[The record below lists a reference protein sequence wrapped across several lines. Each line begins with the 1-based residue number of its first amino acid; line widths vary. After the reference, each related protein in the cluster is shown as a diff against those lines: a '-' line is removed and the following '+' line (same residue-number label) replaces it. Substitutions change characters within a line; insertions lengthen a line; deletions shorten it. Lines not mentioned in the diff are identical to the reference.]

1 MKQHLDIYSMRS
13 LCTALQVSRSGYYA
27 WRARPKASSLLNHWL
42 MKCFD
47 AHKQKAGAPLL
58 CKDLNAAGLC
68 ISQSSV
74 ARAMV
79 RLKLRCQTSR
89 KFKVTTQ
96 SKHSKPVAD
105 NLLNRQFNPNAPNL
119 VWVGDITYIWTQE
132 GWLYLAVMIDLFS
145 RQVVGWQM
153 SDRIDSALVVDA
165 LQAALLSRGGVGGLM
180 IHTDRGVQY
189 CSHAFRQ
196 AAADAH
202 LIQSMSRKGNCWDN
216 AVAESFFAGLK
227 KHVVHGAVLSTKE
240 QARQLVFEYIEVYYN
255 RFRRHSNNDW
265 QTPVEFERLYQQ
277 PQEILSV

>member
-1 MKQHLDIYSMRS
+1 MRS

-27 WRARPKASSLLNHWL
+27 WRARPKASSLLNHRL

-47 AHKQKAGAPLL
+47 AHKQKAGSPLL
-58 CKDLNAAGLC
+58 CKDLNATGLC
-68 ISQSSV
+68 VSQSSV

-145 RQVVGWQM
+145 RQVLGWQM

-165 LQAALLSRGGVGGLM
+165 LQAALLSRGGVAGVM

-227 KHVVHGAVLSTKE
+227 KHAVHGAVLSTKA

-265 QTPVEFERLYQQ
+265 QTPVEFKRLYHQSL
-277 PQEILSV
+277 EILSV